1 MGIQLNGSSGTDII
15 SAVDGSLTVEGLTI
29 SGDFNIAHKI
39 IHSGDTDTFIR
50 FPAANTFTVET
61 AGDERLRID
70 STGKVGV
77 GANPTAYPGK
87 FVVSGD
93 ALICD
98 RDIHSRV
105 ANSVAN
111 SDRGFKQDIDGV
123 EKLHLY
129 TDNSN
134 NIILEGNGGAEKLRI
149 NNGGSVGI
157 GTISPSVKLHVY
169 DGSIRSSNTG
179 QTNFTELGSDGNIE
193 IKRTGGS
200 AYIDFADA
208 TSNDADCRIQHV
220 SDGFE
225 FSTGGQ
231 GSRTTKLVI
240 NSAGKVRVGSGSATY
255 NLEVQTTGFVETLI
269 GSTNAGGAGI
279 ILDGDSNGDGSGGD
293 YAQIFHKN
301 DGTLNFRARNG
312 SGGTDTIFLSNTTET
327 LRIKSDGDIE
337 ATGNLQT
344 NNLSGRNVII
354 NGDMRVAQR
363 ATSASMSN
371 HGGTIDVCDRWI
383 YSRHGVTATVAQ
395 VAEAPAGRGFKY
407 SLKWTSTS
415 AVGSIAAG
423 NSLKFAYNIERQ
435 DIQRLGYG
443 SSNAKKATL
452 SFWAKGSL
460 AGKIG
465 VSCTRNSRITSHN
478 VDMTANTWEFHEIV
492 IPIDTS
498 TALSGTDTDSGFY
511 IGICWGGGSNS
522 TSGATNGWINFH
534 NAYTAGF
541 TAGQQGAYL
550 TTSGSTFQITGVQLE
565 VGSVSTPFEHKSYAE
580 ELRLCQRYYNE
591 VANTRNQSG
600 NDCTLGMFCQVY
612 NSTGAHIIHQLDPPM
627 RVVPDLVTTQSSGSY
642 VLIVGNSSD
651 TFDEII
657 ENSKNRWTNR
667 NVELWCQTG
676 LSGLTPGHAAF
687 VRLRSAVSTTV
698 VAFDAEL

>member
-1 MGIQLNGSSGTDII
+1 
-15 SAVDGSLTVEGLTI
+15 
-29 SGDFNIAHKI
+29 
-39 IHSGDTDTFIR
+39 
-50 FPAANTFTVET
+50 
-61 AGDERLRID
+61 
-70 STGKVGV
+70 
-77 GANPTAYPGK
+77 
-87 FVVSGD
+87 
-93 ALICD
+93 
-98 RDIHSRV
+98 
-105 ANSVAN
+105 
-111 SDRGFKQDIDGV
+111 
-123 EKLHLY
+123 
-129 TDNSN
+129 
-134 NIILEGNGGAEKLRI
+134 
-149 NNGGSVGI
+149 
-157 GTISPSVKLHVY
+157 
-169 DGSIRSSNTG
+169 
-179 QTNFTELGSDGNIE
+179 
-193 IKRTGGS
+193 
-200 AYIDFADA
+200 
-208 TSNDADCRIQHV
+208 
-220 SDGFE
+220 
-225 FSTGGQ
+225 
-231 GSRTTKLVI
+231 
-240 NSAGKVRVGSGSATY
+240 GSGSATY

-293 YAQIFHKN
+293 YAQIFHKD
-301 DGTLNFRARNG
+301 DGTLNFRSRNG
-312 SGGTDTIFLSNTTET
+312 DGGTDTIFLSNTTET

-522 TSGATNGWINFH
+522 TSGATNGWIGFH

-657 ENSKNRWTNR
+657 E
-667 NVELWCQTG
+667 
-676 LSGLTPGHAAF
+676 
-687 VRLRSAVSTTV
+687 
-698 VAFDAEL
+698 

>member
-1 MGIQLNGSSGTDII
+1 MGIQLNGTSGTDII

-157 GTISPSVKLHVY
+157 GTENPSVRLHVSN
-169 DGSIRSSNTG
+169 GSIRASNTAG
-179 QTNFTELGSDGNIE
+179 TNFTELGSDGNIE

-208 TSNDADCRIQHV
+208 TGNDADCRIQHV

-240 NSAGKVRVGSGSATY
+240 NSSGEVSIGAGAGSGKTLTLYGASSSSFRISKSGVLAYDHTFNGSSYTIANNNGSAGIPLIIGTKTGGGESLRIDANGRIQQGSDPSNLGQALVNIVTGGENGISLGKNQGGNVSSGDVLGTLAFQSGVGSQTTNSAEASIKAIAEENSTGTTAATGLYFYTKQSGTGPGSSPAEAFHINSQGMTCHTSTPSAKVYAFSYPLGTGGSTTTTTIATITNPQNNCLAVATINWSSSYGASGSTRSSGQFVCGVRRSQSGSAWSA
-255 NLEVQTTGFVETLI
+255 
-269 GSTNAGGAGI
+269 STSELGPA
-279 ILDGDSNGDGSGGD
+279 GDGSYSIDCVWNGQTLQVTRG
-293 YAQIFHKN
+293 AW
-301 DGTLNFRARNG
+301 LNFLIDVRICVYNA
-312 SGGTDTIFLSNTTET
+312 TI
-327 LRIKSDGDIE
+327 
-337 ATGNLQT
+337 T
-344 NNLSGRNVII
+344 NNLI
-354 NGDMRVAQR
+354 
-363 ATSASMSN
+363 
-371 HGGTIDVCDRWI
+371 
-383 YSRHGVTATVAQ
+383 
-395 VAEAPAGRGFKY
+395 
-407 SLKWTSTS
+407 
-415 AVGSIAAG
+415 
-423 NSLKFAYNIERQ
+423 
-435 DIQRLGYG
+435 
-443 SSNAKKATL
+443 
-452 SFWAKGSL
+452 
-460 AGKIG
+460 
-465 VSCTRNSRITSHN
+465 
-478 VDMTANTWEFHEIV
+478 
-492 IPIDTS
+492 
-498 TALSGTDTDSGFY
+498 
-511 IGICWGGGSNS
+511 
-522 TSGATNGWINFH
+522 
-534 NAYTAGF
+534 
-541 TAGQQGAYL
+541 
-550 TTSGSTFQITGVQLE
+550 
-565 VGSVSTPFEHKSYAE
+565 
-580 ELRLCQRYYNE
+580 
-591 VANTRNQSG
+591 
-600 NDCTLGMFCQVY
+600 
-612 NSTGAHIIHQLDPPM
+612 
-627 RVVPDLVTTQSSGSY
+627 
-642 VLIVGNSSD
+642 
-651 TFDEII
+651 
-657 ENSKNRWTNR
+657 
-667 NVELWCQTG
+667 
-676 LSGLTPGHAAF
+676 
-687 VRLRSAVSTTV
+687 
-698 VAFDAEL
+698 